1 MKSWKTS
8 NEPNV
13 PKTPKKM
20 DMKKLFRRNQIIIT
34 TLAVMIAAAG
44 YLNYAGKQE
53 AASGTDVYE
62 AGATDI
68 SEEDILAENQALNG
82 SDSSKDIASLDQDAE
97 DIDKL
102 AAAESAGIAD
112 NAAAEGTQVAAENQ
126 KAESLAAGE
135 TQVAAAG
142 ETQAADTGLD
152 NPGEAVLTSGMNVAD
167 YISSVQ
173 LNREQV
179 RARNKET
186 LMNLINNPNIEEAA
200 KQQAIQ
206 QMIDMTAIAEKENA
220 AETLLLAKGFANP
233 VVSISNGKVD
243 VVINAA
249 SITDPQRAQIE
260 DIVKRK
266 TEVGAESIVITMM
279 KLEE

>member
-1 MKSWKTS
+1 MRSWKTS

-53 AASGTDVYE
+53 AVSGKDVFQ
-62 AGATDI
+62 AGLTDI
-68 SEEDILAENQALNG
+68 SEEDVLAENKTLNE
-82 SDSSKDIASLDQDAE
+82 SSPAQDIASLDQDAS
-97 DIDKL
+97 DVDKMAAAETQPSENKEV
-102 AAAESAGIAD
+102 AAAESTAASETK
-112 NAAAEGTQVAAENQ
+112 AAAE
-126 KAESLAAGE
+126 
-135 TQVAAAG
+135 QVAAA
-142 ETQAADTGLD
+142 ETKAANTGLD
-152 NPGEAVLTSGMNVAD
+152 NPGEAVLTSGMSVTD

-186 LMNLINNPNIEEAA
+186 LMNLINNPSLEESA
-200 KQQAIQ
+200 KKQAIQ
-206 QMIDMTAIAEKENA
+206 EMIDMTAISEKENA
-220 AETLLLAKGFANP
+220 AETLLLAKGFSDP
-233 VVSISNGKVD
+233 VVSISSGKVD
-243 VVINAA
+243 VVINA
-249 SITDPQRAQIE
+249 STITDPQRAQIE

-266 TEVGAESIVITMM
+266 AEVGAENIVITLM
-279 KLEE
+279 KLGE